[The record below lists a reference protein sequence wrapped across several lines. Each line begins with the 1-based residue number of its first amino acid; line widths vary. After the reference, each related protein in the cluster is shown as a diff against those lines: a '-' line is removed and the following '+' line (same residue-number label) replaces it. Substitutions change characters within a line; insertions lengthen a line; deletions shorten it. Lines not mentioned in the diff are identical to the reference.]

1 MVVYFF
7 YSLVGL
13 LGLITT
19 TIVFIQHKSNRTI
32 NLYLILLFC
41 VISIR
46 FLLETIFYF
55 YKNLIPNF
63 SYFPFFTIIIPLFH
77 LYIKNII
84 ANTKQYK
91 LKELWH
97 LMFPLVLSFGNLL
110 NNYYSFLGKYSVV
123 ILNIIFVIYAVIY
136 LVFGFLLLK
145 KNVWNRNSKIQV
157 IDVQNNL
164 LHKWTLFL
172 FILYVAI
179 SLRLILTLFL
189 DLINSS
195 FSAGKNQLWISGILW
210 SIIFIKI
217 LITPEILFGYNALY
231 KKINEQKKSEF
242 SLNDIWNLKEKIEI
256 NNLQDN
262 LLKNKIYPE
271 LTKYLKD
278 IEYLALTEK
287 WFRKS
292 KTSATEVAKK
302 LNMPE
307 SHLKF
312 VFKYHSKVSLSEFK
326 KIIKIYDALQLIE
339 TGFLKINTLDA
350 LAIKVGFSSYNPFFT
365 SFKDVTGST
374 PQAYNKQIVQDN
386 KLKN

>member
-1 MVVYFF
+1 MIVYFF

-41 VISIR
+41 LISIR

-63 SYFPFFTIIIPLFH
+63 SYFPFFIIIIPLFH

-84 ANTKQYK
+84 ANTKQYR

-97 LMFPLVLSFGNLL
+97 FVFPLVLSFGNLL
-110 NNYYSFLGKYSVV
+110 NNYYYFLGKYSVV
-123 ILNIIFVIYAVIY
+123 ILNIIFVVYAIIY
-136 LVFGFLLLK
+136 LAIDFLLLK
-145 KNVWNRNSKIQV
+145 KNVWNRNSKIQI

-164 LHKWTLFL
+164 LRKWTLFL
-172 FILYVAI
+172 FVLYIAI
-179 SLRLILTLFL
+179 SIRLILTLFF
-189 DLINSS
+189 DLLNSS

-210 SIIFIKI
+210 IIIFVKI

-231 KKINEQKKSEF
+231 KKINEQKKLDL
-242 SLNDIWNLKEKIEI
+242 SLNEIWILIEKTNFKNHQDEILKVKIYDDLIKNLKNIERLAFEEKS
-256 NNLQDN
+256 
-262 LLKNKIYPE
+262 
-271 LTKYLKD
+271 
-278 IEYLALTEK
+278 
-287 WFRKS
+287 FRKA
-292 KTSATEVAKK
+292 KTSATEFAKK
-302 LNMPE
+302 LEIPK
-307 SHLKF
+307 SHLNF
-312 VFKYHSKVSLSEFK
+312 IFKYHCKITFTEFK
-326 KIIKIYDALQLIE
+326 NIIKIYDALQLIE
-339 TGFLKINTLDA
+339 SGFLKINTLDA

-374 PQAYNKQIVQDN
+374 PQAYNKQIAQVSN
-386 KLKN
+386 LK

>member
-1 MVVYFF
+1 MIVYFF

-41 VISIR
+41 LISIR

-63 SYFPFFTIIIPLFH
+63 SYFPFFIIIIPLFH

-84 ANTKQYK
+84 ANTKQYR

-97 LMFPLVLSFGNLL
+97 FVFPLVLSFGNLL
-110 NNYYSFLGKYSVV
+110 NNYYYFLGKYSVV
-123 ILNIIFVIYAVIY
+123 ILNIIFVVYAIIY
-136 LVFGFLLLK
+136 LVIDFLLLK
-145 KNVWNRNSKIQV
+145 KNVWNRNSKIQI

-164 LHKWTLFL
+164 LRKWTLFL
-172 FILYVAI
+172 FVLYIAI
-179 SLRLILTLFL
+179 SIRLILTLFF
-189 DLINSS
+189 DLLNSS

-210 SIIFIKI
+210 IIIFVKI

-231 KKINEQKKSEF
+231 KKINEQKKLDL
-242 SLNDIWNLKEKIEI
+242 SLNEIWILIEKTNFKNHQDEILKVKIYDDLI
-256 NNLQDN
+256 NNL
-262 LLKNKIYPE
+262 KN
-271 LTKYLKD
+271 
-278 IEYLALTEK
+278 IERLAFEEK
-287 WFRKS
+287 SFRKA
-292 KTSATEVAKK
+292 KTSATEFAKK
-302 LNMPE
+302 LEIPK
-307 SHLKF
+307 SHLNF
-312 VFKYHSKVSLSEFK
+312 IFKYHCKITFTEFK
-326 KIIKIYDALQLIE
+326 NIIKIYDALQLIE
-339 TGFLKINTLDA
+339 SGFLKINTLDA

-374 PQAYNKQIVQDN
+374 PQAYNKQIAQVSN
-386 KLKN
+386 LK

>member
-1 MVVYFF
+1 
-7 YSLVGL
+7 
-13 LGLITT
+13 
-19 TIVFIQHKSNRTI
+19 
-32 NLYLILLFC
+32 
-41 VISIR
+41 
-46 FLLETIFYF
+46 
-55 YKNLIPNF
+55 
-63 SYFPFFTIIIPLFH
+63 
-77 LYIKNII
+77 
-84 ANTKQYK
+84 
-91 LKELWH
+91 
-97 LMFPLVLSFGNLL
+97 MFPLVLSFGNLL

-179 SLRLILTLFL
+179 SIRLILTLFL

-242 SLNDIWNLKEKIEI
+242 SLNDIWNLNEKIEI
-256 NNLQDN
+256 KNLQDN

-278 IEYLALTEK
+278 IENLALTEK
-287 WFRKS
+287 WFRKP
-292 KTSATEVAKK
+292 KTSATEIAKK
-302 LNMPE
+302 LEIPK

-326 KIIKIYDALQLIE
+326 KIIKTYDALQLIE
-339 TGFLKINTLDA
+339 SGYLKINTLEA

-365 SFKDVTGST
+365 SFKEITGST
-374 PQAYNKQIVQDN
+374 PQAYNKQVTN
-386 KLKN
+386 KDKLEL

>member
-1 MVVYFF
+1 
-7 YSLVGL
+7 
-13 LGLITT
+13 
-19 TIVFIQHKSNRTI
+19 
-32 NLYLILLFC
+32 
-41 VISIR
+41 
-46 FLLETIFYF
+46 
-55 YKNLIPNF
+55 
-63 SYFPFFTIIIPLFH
+63 
-77 LYIKNII
+77 
-84 ANTKQYK
+84 

-97 LMFPLVLSFGNLL
+97 FVFPLVLSFGNLL
-110 NNYYSFLGKYSVV
+110 NNYYYFLGKYSVV

-145 KNVWNRNSKIQV
+145 KNVWNRNSKIQI

-179 SLRLILTLFL
+179 SIRLILTLFL

-242 SLNDIWNLKEKIEI
+242 SLNEIWILIEKTNFKNQQDEILKVKIYDDLIKNLKNIERLAFEEKS
-256 NNLQDN
+256 
-262 LLKNKIYPE
+262 
-271 LTKYLKD
+271 
-278 IEYLALTEK
+278 
-287 WFRKS
+287 FRKA
-292 KTSATEVAKK
+292 KTSATEFAKK
-302 LNMPE
+302 LEIPK
-307 SHLKF
+307 SHLNF
-312 VFKYHSKVSLSEFK
+312 IFKYHCKITFTEFK
-326 KIIKIYDALQLIE
+326 NIIKIYDALQLIE
-339 TGFLKINTLDA
+339 SGFLKINTLDA

-374 PQAYNKQIVQDN
+374 PQAYNKQIAQVSN
-386 KLKN
+386 LK

>member
-7 YSLVGL
+7 YTLVGL

-19 TIVFIQHKSNRTI
+19 AIVFIQHKSNRTI

-41 VISIR
+41 LISIR

-63 SYFPFFTIIIPLFH
+63 SYFPFFIIIIPLFH

-84 ANTKQYK
+84 ANTKQYR

-97 LMFPLVLSFGNLL
+97 FVFPLVLSFGNLL
-110 NNYYSFLGKYSVV
+110 NNYYYFLGKYSVV
-123 ILNIIFVIYAVIY
+123 ILNIIFVVYAIVY

-164 LHKWTLFL
+164 LRKWTLFL
-172 FILYVAI
+172 FILYIAI
-179 SLRLILTLFL
+179 SLRLILTLFF

-195 FSAGKNQLWISGILW
+195 FSAGKNQLWIAGILW

-242 SLNDIWNLKEKIEI
+242 SLNDIWNLNEKTEI
-256 NNLQDN
+256 KNLQDN
-262 LLKNKIYPE
+262 LLKNKIYPD

-278 IEYLALTEK
+278 IEYLTLIEK
-287 WFRKS
+287 WFRKP
-292 KTSATEVAKK
+292 KTSATEMAKK
-302 LNMPE
+302 LDVPK

-312 VFKYHSKVSLSEFK
+312 IFKYHSKVSLTEFK
-326 KIIKIYDALQLIE
+326 KIIKTLDALQLIE
-339 TGFLKINTLDA
+339 SGYLKINTLEA
-350 LAIKVGFSSYNPFFT
+350 LALKVGFSSYNPFFT
-365 SFKDVTGST
+365 SFKEITGTT
-374 PQAYNKQIVQDN
+374 PQAYNKQIMS
-386 KLKN
+386 KEKIEL